1 VREKVLRYILE
12 RKLMR
17 AGDRVAVA
25 VSGGADSVA
34 LLRVLLEL
42 RTELGIVISVAH
54 FNHGLRGE
62 TSEADEAFVAEL
74 ARQYDL
80 EFFCGR
86 GDVRDHA
93 LTSKLSVEAA
103 ARELRYCWLTSLAET
118 HKLDEIATAHTL
130 DDQAETVLLK
140 FLRGAGTRG
149 LAGIYPEIAIG
160 AKAPDPFQPTE
171 REPEEAVSR
180 RHIGLPQCKEADK
193 NQPRMGRKSL
203 AQHGAAGGV
212 LGKRDNRPESRRD
225 GRGYDTVSEAADPR
239 IQSAERGTEAPLHRD
254 NDPRHPGARIV
265 RPLLEVTREEV
276 ELYLTALG
284 QSWRE
289 DESNLDHR
297 FARNRVRHVL
307 LPLLEREYNP
317 NIRQV
322 LSDAAELSRAE
333 EEYWNVLVDWE
344 LEARQRTKTE
354 IPPGLKPDGP
364 VAGNGTAEAVPFQSS
379 AAESCPTVSEPT
391 SEAAERTEGSGS
403 ADLQVRV
410 PAPYICHPKPALAGG
425 GSAFQAFSPGAEAVP
440 RQTSASEQCLSLVNF
455 AELPLALQRRL
466 LKRLLE
472 SQQIPADFQH
482 IEKLLRCAL
491 GELPKAE
498 LPGGRLAVRQGGCL
512 ELQAPQA
519 EPPLSGYE
527 YRLPVPGEVRI
538 AELGLTLRSVPVPQE
553 FANEAGP
560 PESLLGAE
568 LLGPELVIRNWR
580 PGDRFWPLHSKS
592 EEKLKRLF
600 SERHI
605 PAEQRPSWPVVL
617 SDPQIV
623 WVLGFPVG
631 RAFAWSGSGDAV
643 KIELL

>member
-1 VREKVLRYILE
+1 MREKVLRYIRE
-12 RKLMR
+12 RRLMR
-17 AGDRVAVA
+17 PGDRVCVA

-42 RTELGIVISVAH
+42 RTELGIVVSVAH

-62 TSEADEAFVAEL
+62 ASEADEAFVAEL

-86 GDVRDHA
+86 GNVRDHA

-103 ARELRYCWLTSLAET
+103 ARELRYRWLTSLAES
-118 HKLDEIATAHTL
+118 HKLDEIATGHTL

-149 LAGIYPEIAIG
+149 LAGIYPEIAVG
-160 AKAPDPFQPTE
+160 AESQDPFQPTE
-171 REPEEAVSR
+171 RGP
-180 RHIGLPQCKEADK
+180 
-193 NQPRMGRKSL
+193 
-203 AQHGAAGGV
+203 
-212 LGKRDNRPESRRD
+212 
-225 GRGYDTVSEAADPR
+225 
-239 IQSAERGTEAPLHRD
+239 EAPLHWD

-265 RPLLEVTREEV
+265 RPLLGVTREEV

-333 EEYWNVLVDWE
+333 EEYWNVLMDWE

-364 VAGNGTAEAVPFQSS
+364 VAGNGTAGAVSFQSGGP
-379 AAESCPTVSEPT
+379 EPCPTVSEPA

-410 PAPYICHPKPALAGG
+410 PAPYICHPKPALADSR
-425 GSAFQAFSPGAEAVP
+425 SAFRP
-440 RQTSASEQCLSLVNF
+440 RASARLGLGDF
-455 AELPLALQRRL
+455 ALLPLALQRRL

-498 LPGGRLAVRQGGCL
+498 LPAGWLAVRQGGCL
-512 ELQAPQA
+512 ELRAPQA
-519 EPPLSGYE
+519 EPPFSGYQ
-527 YRLPVPGEVRI
+527 YTLPVPGEVRI
-538 AELGLTLRSVPVPQE
+538 AELGLTLRSVPVPQA
-553 FANEAGP
+553 FASEAGP
-560 PESLLGAE
+560 PDTLLSAE
-568 LLGPELVIRNWR
+568 MLGPGLIVRNWR

-600 SERHI
+600 AEQHI
-605 PAEQRPSWPVVL
+605 PAEQRRSWPLVL
-617 SDPQIV
+617 CDSQIV
-623 WVLGFPVG
+623 WVRGFPVA

>member
-1 VREKVLRYILE
+1 MRCRMCSAPSRCRIRGYEGVGSRQPSDSSWLIAESFYLHYHLFVREKVLRYIRE

-17 AGDRVAVA
+17 AGYRVCVA

-42 RTELGIVISVAH
+42 RTELGIVLAVAH

-103 ARELRYCWLTSLAET
+103 ARELRYRWFHLIAEVRN
-118 HKLDEIATAHTL
+118 LDAIATGHTL

-149 LAGIYPEIAIG
+149 LAGIYPEIG
-160 AKAPDPFQPTE
+160 SEGSFRRNTAP
-171 REPEEAVSR
+171 
-180 RHIGLPQCKEADK
+180 
-193 NQPRMGRKSL
+193 
-203 AQHGAAGGV
+203 
-212 LGKRDNRPESRRD
+212 
-225 GRGYDTVSEAADPR
+225 
-239 IQSAERGTEAPLHRD
+239 PL
-254 NDPRHPGARIV
+254 PGARIV
-265 RPLLEVTREEV
+265 RPLLGVTREEV

-297 FARNRVRHVL
+297 FARNRVRHGL

-322 LSDAAELSRAE
+322 LNDAAELSRAE
-333 EEYWNVLVDWE
+333 EEYWNVLMDWE

-364 VAGNGTAEAVPFQSS
+364 VAGNGTAGAVPFQSS
-379 AAESCPTVSEPT
+379 AAAPCPTVSEPA

-425 GSAFQAFSPGAEAVP
+425 GSAFPTRA
-440 RQTSASEQCLSLVNF
+440 SARLGLGDF
-455 AELPLALQRRL
+455 AQLPLALQRRL

>member
-1 VREKVLRYILE
+1 MPSRRWRMCSAPSRCRIRGYEGVGSRQPSDSSWLIAESFYLHYHLFVREKVLRYIRE

-17 AGDRVAVA
+17 AGYRVCVA

-103 ARELRYCWLTSLAET
+103 ARELRYCWLTLLAET
-118 HKLDEIATAHTL
+118 HKLDEIATGHTL

-149 LAGIYPEIAIG
+149 LAGIYPEIG
-160 AKAPDPFQPTE
+160 SEGSFRRNTAP
-171 REPEEAVSR
+171 
-180 RHIGLPQCKEADK
+180 
-193 NQPRMGRKSL
+193 
-203 AQHGAAGGV
+203 
-212 LGKRDNRPESRRD
+212 
-225 GRGYDTVSEAADPR
+225 
-239 IQSAERGTEAPLHRD
+239 PL
-254 NDPRHPGARIV
+254 PGARIV
-265 RPLLEVTREEV
+265 RPLLGVTREEV

-297 FARNRVRHVL
+297 FARNRVRHGL

-333 EEYWNVLVDWE
+333 EEYWNVLMDWE

-364 VAGNGTAEAVPFQSS
+364 VAGNGTAGAVPFQSS
-379 AAESCPTVSEPT
+379 AAAPCPTVSEPA

-440 RQTSASEQCLSLVNF
+440 RQTSASEQRLSLVNF
-455 AELPLALQRRL
+455 AELR
-466 LKRLLE
+466 
-472 SQQIPADFQH
+472 
-482 IEKLLRCAL
+482 
-491 GELPKAE
+491 
-498 LPGGRLAVRQGGCL
+498 
-512 ELQAPQA
+512 
-519 EPPLSGYE
+519 
-527 YRLPVPGEVRI
+527 
-538 AELGLTLRSVPVPQE
+538 LTLRSVPVPQE
-553 FANEAGP
+553 CANEAGP

-580 PGDRFWPLHSKS
+580 PGDCFWPLHSKS

>member
-1 VREKVLRYILE
+1 
-12 RKLMR
+12 MR

-34 LLRVLLEL
+34 LLRVLLQL
-42 RTELGIVISVAH
+42 RAELGIVVSVAH

-62 TSEADEAFVAEL
+62 ASEADEAFVAEL

-103 ARELRYCWLTSLAET
+103 ARELRYCWLTSLAES
-118 HKLDEIATAHTL
+118 HKLNEIATAHTV

-171 REPEEAVSR
+171 RGTEEVVSR

-193 NQPRMGRKSL
+193 NHQPRMGRKSL

-239 IQSAERGTEAPLHRD
+239 IQSVERGPEAPLHRD
-254 NDPRHPGARIV
+254 NDPRQPGARIV

-307 LPLLEREYNP
+307 LPLLERGSNP
-317 NIRQV
+317 NIQRV

-333 EEYWNVLVDWE
+333 EEYWRVLVERE
-344 LEARQRTKTE
+344 LEARQRIKTE
-354 IPPGLKPDGP
+354 IPPRLEPSTG
-364 VAGNGTAEAVPFQSS
+364 VAGDGTAEAVPFQSGGP
-379 AAESCPTVSEPT
+379 EPCPTASEPA

-410 PAPYICHPKPALAGG
+410 PAPYI
-425 GSAFQAFSPGAEAVP
+425 F
-440 RQTSASEQCLSLVNF
+440 
-455 AELPLALQRRL
+455 
-466 LKRLLE
+466 
-472 SQQIPADFQH
+472 
-482 IEKLLRCAL
+482 
-491 GELPKAE
+491 
-498 LPGGRLAVRQGGCL
+498 
-512 ELQAPQA
+512 
-519 EPPLSGYE
+519 
-527 YRLPVPGEVRI
+527 
-538 AELGLTLRSVPVPQE
+538 
-553 FANEAGP
+553 
-560 PESLLGAE
+560 
-568 LLGPELVIRNWR
+568 
-580 PGDRFWPLHSKS
+580 
-592 EEKLKRLF
+592 
-600 SERHI
+600 
-605 PAEQRPSWPVVL
+605 
-617 SDPQIV
+617 
-623 WVLGFPVG
+623 
-631 RAFAWSGSGDAV
+631 
-643 KIELL
+643 

>member
-1 VREKVLRYILE
+1 
-12 RKLMR
+12 MR
-17 AGDRVAVA
+17 AGDRVCVA
-25 VSGGADSVA
+25 VSGGSDSVA

-42 RTELGIVISVAH
+42 RTELGIVVSVAH

-62 TSEADEAFVAEL
+62 ASEADEAFVAEL

-86 GDVRDHA
+86 GNVRDHA

-103 ARELRYCWLTSLAET
+103 ARELRYRWLTSLPES
-118 HKLDEIATAHTL
+118 HRLDEIATGHTL

-160 AKAPDPFQPTE
+160 AESQDPFQPTD
-171 REPEEAVSR
+171 RGPEE
-180 RHIGLPQCKEADK
+180 
-193 NQPRMGRKSL
+193 
-203 AQHGAAGGV
+203 
-212 LGKRDNRPESRRD
+212 
-225 GRGYDTVSEAADPR
+225 
-239 IQSAERGTEAPLHRD
+239 PLHWD
-254 NDPRHPGARIV
+254 NDPRQPGARIV

-284 QSWRE
+284 QTWRE

-297 FARNRVRHVL
+297 FARNRVRHEL
-307 LPLLEREYNP
+307 LPLLGRGYNP
-317 NIRQV
+317 NLQRV

-333 EEYWNVLVDWE
+333 EEYWRVLVERE
-344 LEARQRTKTE
+344 LEARQRIKTE
-354 IPPGLKPDGP
+354 IPPRLEPSTG
-364 VAGNGTAEAVPFQSS
+364 VAGDGTAEAVPFQSGGP
-379 AAESCPTVSEPT
+379 EPCPTVPEPA
-391 SEAAERTEGSGS
+391 SKAAERTEGSGS

-410 PAPYICHPKPALAGG
+410 LAPYTCHPKPALVGG
-425 GSAFQAFSPGAEAVP
+425 GSAFPTRA
-440 RQTSASEQCLSLVNF
+440 SARLGLGDF
-455 AELPLALQRRL
+455 AQLPLALQRRL

-482 IEKLLRCAL
+482 IEKMLRCAL

-498 LPGGRLAVRQGGCL
+498 LPAGWLAVRQGGCL
-512 ELQAPQA
+512 ELRAPQA

-538 AELGLTLRSVPVPQE
+538 AELGLTLRSVPVPQA
-553 FANEAGP
+553 FASEAGP
-560 PESLLGAE
+560 PDTLLSAE
-568 LLGPELVIRNWR
+568 LIGPELIVRNWC

-600 SERHI
+600 AEQHI
-605 PAEQRPSWPVVL
+605 PAERRPSWPLVL
-617 SDPQIV
+617 CDSQIV
-623 WVLGFPVG
+623 WMRGFPVA